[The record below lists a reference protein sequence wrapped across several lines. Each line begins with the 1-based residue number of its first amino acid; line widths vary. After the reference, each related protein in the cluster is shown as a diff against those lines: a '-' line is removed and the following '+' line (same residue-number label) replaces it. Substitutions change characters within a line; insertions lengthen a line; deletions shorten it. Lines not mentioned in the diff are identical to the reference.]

1 MKRPSL
7 QPSTSGKAFAILAAA
22 GICLAACQTLVTS
35 APLAEL
41 LAPLDVAMS
50 EQPGTIEARAQN
62 GDGQAQ
68 LAMAIIEEHGL
79 QGRTPDRTSAV
90 QWRQRA
96 QENRRFMPITQY
108 TAAFNS
114 QPSRVNI
121 INVPVQSISAAQWQA
136 VDKCVALLS
145 SVVVEDPEACG
156 GVDETRQRRMTWVQ
170 AAQR

>member
-1 MKRPSL
+1 M
-7 QPSTSGKAFAILAAA
+7 AVLAAA

-68 LAMAIIEEHGL
+68 LAMAIIDEHGL
-79 QGRTPDRTSAV
+79 QGRSPDRASAA
-90 QWRQRA
+90 QWRLRA
-96 QENRRFMPITQY
+96 LENRRFMPITQY
-108 TAAFNS
+108 TAAFNG

-121 INVPVQSISAAQWQA
+121 INVPVQSISIAQWQA

-145 SVVVEDPEACG
+145 GVLTEASEACG
-156 GVDETRQRRMTWVQ
+156 DAERTLQRRAVWRQ

>member
-1 MKRPSL
+1 M
-7 QPSTSGKAFAILAAA
+7 A
-22 GICLAACQTLVTS
+22 

-41 LAPLDVAMS
+41 LAPLDMAMS
-50 EQPGTIEARAQN
+50 EQPEALETRARN

-79 QGRTPDRTSAV
+79 QGRTPDRASAV

-96 QENRRFMPITQY
+96 QESRRVMPITQY
-108 TAAFNS
+108 TAAFNG

-145 SVVVEDPEACG
+145 SLVVENPEACG
-156 GVDETRQRRMTWVQ
+156 GVDETQQRRVAWIQ